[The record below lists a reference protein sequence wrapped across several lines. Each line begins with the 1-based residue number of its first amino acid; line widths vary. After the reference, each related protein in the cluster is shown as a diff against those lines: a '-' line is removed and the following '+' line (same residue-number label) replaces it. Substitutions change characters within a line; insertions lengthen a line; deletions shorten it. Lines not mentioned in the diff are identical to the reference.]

1 MSFIDKIDEFYN
13 KRQASEAYIIAIAV
27 SGLVGYLLYSYISP
41 MASNFKKVQLDRKKS
56 LNDSIRKSNEYLR
69 SITVN
74 GDREYKI
81 KEINKQIHI
90 TTVELN
96 KYRGKLRK
104 IDSVMQNKLNSVL
117 YTKNNWS
124 VFLNSITQKA
134 KESNLK
140 LYNLSN
146 TIPPDNNSTFGKV
159 LEVGIKAQGKYG
171 NILKFTNELEKNRL
185 VTTIGKLDFN
195 ATKSDPIVNI
205 NMSVWG
211 IKPWKKLH
219 L

>member
-27 SGLVGYLLYSYISP
+27 SGLFGYLLYSYISP

-56 LNDSIRKSNEYLR
+56 LNDSIRKSNDYLR

-211 IKPWKKLH
+211 IKP
-219 L
+219 

>member
-27 SGLVGYLLYSYISP
+27 SGLFGYLLYSYISP
-41 MASNFKKVQLDRKKS
+41 MASNFKKAQLDRKKS

-81 KEINKQIHI
+81 KEINKKIHI

>member
-27 SGLVGYLLYSYISP
+27 SGLFGYLLYSYISP

-81 KEINKQIHI
+81 KEINKKIHI